1 MGVQSL
7 LLEFE
12 YEPLHARERKI
23 SRIGFV
29 RGRDMEREEGE
40 EGGGKKNV
48 RKDGAELW
56 MGLVS
61 RDRVKFHLF

>member
-7 LLEFE
+7 LLELE

-29 RGRDMEREEGE
+29 RGRDMEREE
-40 EGGGKKNV
+40 EGGRKNV

-61 RDRVKFHLF
+61 AIE

>member
-7 LLEFE
+7 LLELE

-29 RGRDMEREEGE
+29 RGRDMEREKGEGE
-40 EGGGKKNV
+40 KGGGRKNV
-48 RKDGAELW
+48 RKDGAEI
-56 MGLVS
+56 GV
-61 RDRVKFHLF
+61 DGIGEP